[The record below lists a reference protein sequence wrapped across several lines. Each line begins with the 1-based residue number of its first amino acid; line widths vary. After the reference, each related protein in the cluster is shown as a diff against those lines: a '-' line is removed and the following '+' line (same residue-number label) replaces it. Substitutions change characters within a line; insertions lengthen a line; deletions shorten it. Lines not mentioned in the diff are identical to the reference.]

1 MKEVTCNTFSPGYIP
16 FDFIFDIPETETTK
30 GKDNVKVTIYLPPYN
45 EYGKEPDTQYM
56 EEVAGLLAEAD
67 WHSIPIDEYSK
78 ELENGDFVSIP
89 DENWE
94 YHIDY
99 RGLKRTTFLEK
110 IDSMIHDFEDDIIDF
125 SKTREDLTL
134 LKEFVPREIL
144 LNTKTTTQV
153 LNLLKETYHP
163 KNGYNLSDFTQW
175 NKETSLYKIAV
186 AHFDSF
192 GRYIIDSPI
201 ACRKENGVFC
211 HHLKPSFWYTVRE
224 MLSLGK
230 IQKFTSVNGIFI
242 ETHGIKL
249 PLEDFRGNVETL
261 RVAYFDSEEYF
272 NPLLM
277 GYVTSIKGNF
287 TLTDSYS
294 ISTDSKQ
301 VLFSLDSEDKNVVHR
316 IYEYD
321 HSLLAV
327 VKKDFS

>member
-1 MKEVTCNTFSPGYIP
+1 MKEVTRNTVSPRYIP
-16 FDFIFDIPETETTK
+16 FIFVFDIPETANKK

-67 WHSIPIDEYSK
+67 WYSIPIDEYSK
-78 ELENGDFVSIP
+78 ELENGDFVPIP

-134 LKEFVPREIL
+134 LKELVPREIL
-144 LNTKTTTQV
+144 LNTKTMIQV

-163 KNGYNLSDFTQW
+163 KNGYNLSNFSKW
-175 NKETSLYKIAV
+175 HKEVSLYKMAT

-192 GRYIIDSPI
+192 GRYIIDSFI
-201 ACRKENGVFC
+201 ACRKENGTFR
-211 HHLKPSFWYTVRE
+211 HRLKPTFWYTVRE
-224 MLSLGK
+224 MLSLGEF
-230 IQKFTSVNGIFI
+230 QKFTSVNGIFI
-242 ETHGIKL
+242 ETPNIKL
-249 PLEDFRGNVETL
+249 PLENFRGKIGTL
-261 RVAYFDSEEYF
+261 RIAYFDSDEHF
-272 NPLLM
+272 NPMLM
-277 GYVTSIKGNF
+277 KLVTSIKGSF
-287 TLTDSYS
+287 ALTDSSS
-294 ISTDSKQ
+294 ISSDSKQ
-301 VLFSLDSEDKNVVHR
+301 VLFSSNDEDKNVVYR

-321 HSLLAV
+321 HSLLAI
-327 VKKDFS
+327 VKKEFS

>member
-16 FDFIFDIPETETTK
+16 FDFVFDIPETETTK

-110 IDSMIHDFEDDIIDF
+110 IDSMIKNFGTDIIDF
-125 SKTREDLTL
+125 SKSREDLSL
-134 LKEFVPREIL
+134 LKELIPREIL

-153 LNLLKETYHP
+153 LNLLKKTYHP

-230 IQKFTSVNGIFI
+230 IQKFTSVNAIFI

-261 RVAYFDSEEYF
+261 RVAYFDSEEHF

-321 HSLLAV
+321 HSLLAI
-327 VKKDFS
+327 VKKKL

>member
-1 MKEVTCNTFSPGYIP
+1 MKEVTRNTVSPRYIP
-16 FDFIFDIPETETTK
+16 FIFVFDIPETANKK

-45 EYGKEPDTQYM
+45 EYGKAPDTQYM
-56 EEVAGLLAEAD
+56 EVVAEMLAEAD
-67 WHSIPIDEYSK
+67 WYNVSIEEYSK
-78 ELENGDFVSIP
+78 KLENGDYISIP
-89 DENWE
+89 NEDWE
-94 YHIDY
+94 YNIDY
-99 RGLKRTTFLEK
+99 RG
-110 IDSMIHDFEDDIIDF
+110 
-125 SKTREDLTL
+125 
-134 LKEFVPREIL
+134 EIL
-144 LNTKTTTQV
+144 LNTKTMIQV

-163 KNGYNLSDFTQW
+163 KNGYNLSNFTQW

-201 ACRKENGVFC
+201 ACRKENGVFR
-211 HHLKPSFWYTVRE
+211 HRLKPSFWYTVRE

-261 RVAYFDSEEYF
+261 RVAYFDSEERF

-277 GYVTSIKGNF
+277 GHVTSINGNF
-287 TLTDSYS
+287 TLTDSSS

-321 HSLLAV
+321 HSLLAI
-327 VKKDFS
+327 VKKKL